1 MRTLN
6 GWPLILLAPLFG
18 VALLP
23 TAVMT
28 GLELAGIHWWGP
40 RSNVG
45 LGFIGYFLLE
55 LALPK
60 GVSNA
65 ATNFGYV
72 FKSTLRRERMEIL
85 GFIGTYL
92 GVVHFLP
99 SLLFFCA
106 IDVLFPWNNSI
117 VSWDGVTTVVAST
130 VMFPLLFVMMPAW
143 DFRSGYVQAREDTQK
158 GVPPQ
163 INITSLRA
171 MRDARR
177 DQ

>member
-65 ATNFGYV
+65 ATNFGYIQIGTARGEGTG
-72 FKSTLRRERMEIL
+72 SCLYRDLYGRRALSAEPTLLLCDRRSLPLEQFNRVLGRGDHRRCFHRYVSAAIRDDAGL
-85 GFIGTYL
+85 GFSIGL
-92 GVVHFLP
+92 CPG
-99 SLLFFCA
+99 A
-106 IDVLFPWNNSI
+106 
-117 VSWDGVTTVVAST
+117 
-130 VMFPLLFVMMPAW
+130 
-143 DFRSGYVQAREDTQK
+143 
-158 GVPPQ
+158 
-163 INITSLRA
+163 
-171 MRDARR
+171 
-177 DQ
+177 